1 MASNDIK
8 QRCYVVENMNGSSVM
23 EPIEEYLRNLH
34 KKNAS
39 TSQSSHLPKEQ
50 EPETPEP
57 LNEQSPD
64 AANAPTTELPTV
76 VAALRNNETE
86 GTQKRGT
93 RKQGGRTQST
103 RKNRRTQRRPRRYDL
118 MIMAAGVAIVAV
130 IVVLAFIPRG
140 NERTVAHNVP
150 AEKSTSSE
158 ASAEPRVTQSS
169 SQNRAPREESA
180 HDAVIRLSNERAL
193 AFSTADEK
201 LLRSLTV
208 DGSPARQAEK
218 FDDLHKY
225 GGTDIA
231 IDTTDIDVVSEM
243 DDSAI
248 VTATVTAHPEP
259 GVRLTLTLKKVDKQW
274 RVWKVSER
282 T

>member
-1 MASNDIK
+1 
-8 QRCYVVENMNGSSVM
+8 M

-34 KKNAS
+34 KKNTS
-39 TSQSSHLPKEQ
+39 TSQSSELPTEEQ
-50 EPETPEP
+50 PETTEP
-57 LNEQSPD
+57 LKEEQAPD

-76 VAALRNNETE
+76 VAALRNNEAE
-86 GTQKRGT
+86 SAHKRST
-93 RKQGGRTQST
+93 RKQGSRTQST
-103 RKNRRTQRRPRRYDL
+103 RRNRRTQKRPRRYDL

-140 NERTVAHNVP
+140 SERTVAQNAP
-150 AEKSTSSE
+150 SDSEKPPSH
-158 ASAEPRVTQSS
+158 
-169 SQNRAPREESA
+169 EESA

-225 GGTDIA
+225 EGADIA
-231 IDTTDIDVVSEM
+231 IDATDIEVVSET
-243 DDSAI
+243 DDSAV
-248 VTATVTAHPEP
+248 VTAIVTAHPEP
-259 GVRLTLTLKKVDKQW
+259 GVRLTLTLKKVDEQW
-274 RVWKVSER
+274 RVWEVTE
-282 T
+282 